1 MKKIKLSKKHID
13 IVNNS
18 RFSFEE
24 ASEKNNAPQWVAIFL
39 SALEQY
45 KRISYASDNKYMHS
59 DEADCFVAFVNPFVK
74 VACLELM
81 SKYGIFYK
89 SLNEQ
94 IQLEL
99 EFQLVKKLKRICS
112 STLSTS
118 FKENSVES
126 DLNAYVSV
134 VYKKPLVFF
143 KEYSVLA
150 RLLSM
155 HTAYWIQT
163 VSKLIKRLLADFS
176 EIDTL
181 FFSKKIDISSS
192 EDIVK
197 MIAGLQLDLSDPHEQ
212 GQSVTIIEFN
222 NGEKVVYKPK
232 SVMAEHSFGVFV
244 EWFNERVELE
254 LKLKYL
260 PVIDKGCYGWAKYIE
275 YKPCDNDDEINRF
288 YTRIGMSSA
297 LLYVLRGMDYH
308 HENLIANGE
317 FPVFIDHEMLFYPI
331 YVDPENKELMANSN
345 SKSDIQSGYYESILN
360 TRLYPIVEKRVNG
373 TIADVSAV
381 GHCSINKANPHLPV
395 NDCSDH
401 DPAKYLSFITDGF
414 KAVYNIIAENKD
426 ALLGSDGLIS
436 CFADSNFRYNIRST
450 SSYLSINNLSIDPE
464 AFKSGEN
471 YCNRIHAARSKMR
484 AIFSRVVPADIL
496 LEEMKI
502 LTRLDAPRFTINA
515 VDNYMLSADNKSL
528 TKIFKYSG
536 YELVEQ
542 RITDMSDADLHNQL
556 KYIEDSIKG

>member
-1 MKKIKLSKKHID
+1 MKKIKLRKKHID
-13 IVNNS
+13 IVNKS
-18 RFSFEE
+18 RFYFEE
-24 ASEKNNAPQWVAIFL
+24 ATEKNNAPQWVAIFL
-39 SALEQY
+39 SAIEQY
-45 KRISYASDNKYMHS
+45 KRISYASDNKYMPG

-81 SKYGIFYK
+81 STYGVFYK

-94 IQLEL
+94 VQLEL

-112 STLSTS
+112 STLSS
-118 FKENSVES
+118 GFKDNPVDT
-126 DLNAYVSV
+126 DLNTYVGF
-134 VYKKPLVFF
+134 VYKKPLIFF

-155 HTAYWIQT
+155 HTDYWVQS
-163 VSKLIKRLLADFS
+163 VAKLIKRMLADFN
-176 EIDTL
+176 EIDAL
-181 FFSKKIDISSS
+181 FFSKKFDISSC
-192 EDIVK
+192 EAIVK

-222 NGEKVVYKPK
+222 NGEKLVYKPK

-244 EWFNERVELE
+244 EWFNKRIDLE
-254 LKLKYL
+254 LKYL

-288 YTRIGMSSA
+288 YTRIGMCSA

-331 YVDPENKELMANSN
+331 YVDPENKELMAKSN

-373 TIADVSAV
+373 TMSDVSAV
-381 GHCSINKANPHLPV
+381 GHCSINKINAHLPA

-401 DPAKYLSFITDGF
+401 DPAKYLSYITDGF
-414 KAVYNIIAENKD
+414 KAVYNIIVENKD
-426 ALLGSDGLIS
+426 DLLGSDGLIS
-436 CFADSNFRYNIRST
+436 CFADSRVTLIK
-450 SSYLSINNLSIDPE
+450 SSI
-464 AFKSGEN
+464 
-471 YCNRIHAARSKMR
+471 M
-484 AIFSRVVPADIL
+484 
-496 LEEMKI
+496 
-502 LTRLDAPRFTINA
+502 T
-515 VDNYMLSADNKSL
+515 
-528 TKIFKYSG
+528 
-536 YELVEQ
+536 
-542 RITDMSDADLHNQL
+542 
-556 KYIEDSIKG
+556 